1 MFFQA
6 PGLAQRLSGRTPTK
20 LREVR
25 TFLLA
30 LALGS
35 LALAC
40 SSDDGHP
47 AALGSRALPECPGLD
62 PSPCDTRASACQA
75 RLLELA
81 ACVYGVEQA
90 PDVPI
95 RVVSEQ
101 QLLDELRQEPS
112 GDAGSDP
119 MEAERT
125 QHVENALVALS
136 LLSPGDLTSGGGV
149 TEQIVDQVDGVY
161 QDAERGIALVDRGR
175 PQDTPEAAAV
185 LVHEFVHAIQ
195 DERYDLNLWRQ
206 QQATDVDSS
215 LSLRSVSEG
224 QATYAQ
230 FRVLYA
236 MMGYDLASV
245 DLASALDAFRDRVL
259 RTVYEDA
266 SPYVASFT
274 TFPYAIGVHAAE
286 RSWSAT
292 GLHYAERQFQDPPL
306 TTLQA
311 LGDSYGLDLAR
322 PTARV
327 PPAPEIEAGFELV
340 DQTRLGAFMFE
351 LFLRRHGLG
360 AADAR
365 ALALDWTT
373 DRLWIY
379 AGPND
384 SSAFLWE
391 VELQAS
397 RFDILHEQLEAPP
410 AGGIRE
416 QRGQR
421 LFVVGGDASPAFLVA
436 AGRAFLEEAG

>member
-1 MFFQA
+1 MRSFSLV
-6 PGLAQRLSGRTPTK
+6 LAASFTL
-20 LREVR
+20 V
-25 TFLLA
+25 
-30 LALGS
+30 
-35 LALAC
+35 AC
-40 SSDDGHP
+40 SGDDTAP
-47 AALGSRALPECPGLD
+47 PLSSRPLPECPALD
-62 PSPCDTRASACQA
+62 TAPCDTRAAACQQRLLKLSACI
-75 RLLELA
+75 
-81 ACVYGVEQA
+81 YGVERA

-95 RVVSEQ
+95 RVVSEA
-101 QLLDELRQEPS
+101 QLLDELQEAAR
-112 GDAGSDP
+112 DASDD
-119 MEAERT
+119 EDASDTANLR
-125 QHVENALVALS
+125 HVERALLELQLVAR
-136 LLSPGDLTSGGGV
+136 GALTDGGGA
-149 TEQIVDQVDGVY
+149 TAEIVDRVDGVY